1 MTEGVKKID
10 KKIGNLN
17 SEIIDSELKIL
28 VKIGFDLE
36 IILPYKFL
44 ENNFAFLLKI
54 LKENFKTFL
63 QTTTNFINDSFKLPL
78 CLYYDPKLIAL
89 TSVLMTAKLFNI
101 TLSDED
107 KVKWLYSSDNT
118 VKSEV
123 LQEIATIMNNMYM
136 NISSPSKEKVDLEM
150 VKTGKKKLFSSLKL
164 K

>member
-1 MTEGVKKID
+1 
-10 KKIGNLN
+10 
-17 SEIIDSELKIL
+17 
-28 VKIGFDLE
+28 
-36 IILPYKFL
+36 
-44 ENNFAFLLKI
+44 
-54 LKENFKTFL
+54 
-63 QTTTNFINDSFKLPL
+63 
-78 CLYYDPKLIAL
+78 
-89 TSVLMTAKLFNI
+89 MTAKLFNI